1 MKRSTLIISFVSII
15 VIIGMAIWNTWASQK
30 TSLKEGLQTNNNE
43 NNSNNPVGAYILV
56 GDSILNN
63 ESYVK
68 GDSSVEE
75 LLKKKVETGGKGSVL
90 MVAKDNATISDV
102 YQQIEKIPPEYNNSS
117 TKIFLS
123 AGGNNILKGK
133 QIPVKNIFEDYLAL
147 IKTIKSRFQFAQ
159 LYVLNLYLPAN
170 PRYQSYAKQ
179 VDQWNQLIQSSSVA
193 PDSSYTVVDLFLM
206 LKEPNDFVYGIEPS
220 ATASEKIATA
230 LYLS

>member
-15 VIIGMAIWNTWASQK
+15 VIIGMAIWNTWASQQQNGI
-30 TSLKEGLQTNNNE
+30 KEGLQTNN
-43 NNSNNPVGAYILV
+43 NNPVGAYILV

-75 LLKKKVETGGKGSVL
+75 LLKKKVESHVL

-133 QIPVKNIFEDYLAL
+133 QIPVKNIFDDYLAL

-179 VDQWNQLIQSSSVA
+179 VDQWNQLILTASVA
-193 PDSSYTVVDLFLM
+193 PDSSYTVVDLFSM

-220 ATASEKIATA
+220 ATASEKIATT

>member
-1 MKRSTLIISFVSII
+1 
-15 VIIGMAIWNTWASQK
+15 MAIWNTWASQQQNG
-30 TSLKEGLQTNNNE
+30 LKEGLQTNNNK
-43 NNSNNPVGAYILV
+43 NPVGAYILV

-75 LLKKKVETGGKGSVL
+75 LLKKKVESSVL

-102 YQQIEKIPPEYNNSS
+102 YQQIEKIPSEYNNSS

-133 QIPVKNIFEDYLAL
+133 QIPVKNIFDDYLAL

-193 PDSSYTVVDLFLM
+193 PDSSYTVVDLFSM